1 MQVPEGVPQRP
12 IQCQLLEIA
21 QDHCLSQVVNIHT
34 RNDKT
39 LDLLLTNSPSPV
51 NRVKGMPPIGKS
63 DHDIVYVEYDI
74 KAKRIQQAPRKI
86 FLYNRA
92 DMEGLRDHLARFRD
106 SCLSSDHSRMSVND
120 MWVSFK
126 SEVLEAIERFIPTKM
141 TKTKYSLPWIDC
153 TIKRL
158 IKKRDRL
165 YFRARRSSS
174 PDIKNHYKRFRA
186 HVQKAIRDAYWKHIS
201 NIFALEPENTDPDS
215 PRKNEKAKKFWSFVK
230 SLKKDA
236 FGITSLR
243 ENGILKTDT
252 VDKANICNK
261 QFQSAFTRETDSE
274 IPSKGT
280 SPFTAMGEIT
290 VDPKGVLKLL
300 NGLKVH
306 KAPGPDGLSARV
318 LKECSSE
325 IAPILAYI
333 YNESLAQGNVP
344 DDWRQVN
351 VAPVFKKGE
360 KYDPANYRPVSLTC
374 ICCKTLEHIIVS
386 NINKH
391 LSLENILADCQHGFR
406 SQRSCETQLVQFFHD
421 MVSNLDRALN
431 RGHRQTDVIIMDFAK
446 AFDKVPHR
454 RLLYKLHHYGIRG
467 STHQWIA
474 SWLSE
479 RFQKVVLDGQASDP
493 VPVLSGV
500 PQGSVLGPVLFL
512 IFMNDLP
519 DNIRSSVRLF
529 ADDCVLYMNI
539 KTITDCQI
547 LQDDLNSLGQ
557 WETDW
562 QMKFNVAKCHS
573 MRVTR
578 HLIPSNQIHFNYSLH
593 QQTLEQVQS
602 AKYLGITI
610 TDDLEWGQHVA
621 EFSSKATK
629 TLGFLRRNLALAPR
643 HTKEVAYQTLVR
655 PQLEYAAPI
664 WHPYNETETQKVE
677 KVQKT
682 AARWVCRRWHN
693 ARSVDDM
700 LDELEWPSLEDRR
713 LKSSLTFFYKIHSGT
728 VSLDKDKYLT
738 RHPD

>member
-1 MQVPEGVPQRP
+1 MGQ
-12 IQCQLLEIA
+12 
-21 QDHCLSQVVNIHT
+21 
-34 RNDKT
+34 
-39 LDLLLTNSPSPV
+39 
-51 NRVKGMPPIGKS
+51 
-63 DHDIVYVEYDI
+63 
-74 KAKRIQQAPRKI
+74 
-86 FLYNRA
+86 F
-92 DMEGLRDHLARFRD
+92 
-106 SCLSSDHSRMSVND
+106 
-120 MWVSFK
+120 FK
-126 SEVLEAIERFIPTKM
+126 SEILEAIERFIPTKI
-141 TKTKYSLPWIDC
+141 TKTKYSLPWID
-153 TIKRL
+153 TSIKRL
-158 IKKRDRL
+158 IRKRDKL

-201 NIFALEPENTDPDS
+201 NIFTLDTEIIDPDS

-236 FGITSLR
+236 FGITSFR

-252 VDKANICNK
+252 VEKANICNK

-280 SPFTAMGEIT
+280 SPFTAIGEIT
-290 VDPKGVLKLL
+290 GVLKLL

-344 DDWRQVN
+344 DDWRQAN

-374 ICCKTLEHIIVS
+374 ICCMTLEHIIVS

-421 MVSNLDRALN
+421 MVSNLDRAQN

-446 AFDKVPHR
+446 AFDKVPHK
-454 RLLYKLHHYGIRG
+454 RLLYKLHYYGIRG

-493 VPVLSGV
+493 VPALSGV

-512 IFMNDLP
+512 IFINDLP

-529 ADDCVLYMNI
+529 ADDCVLYRNI
-539 KTITDCQI
+539 KTHTDCQI

-578 HLIPSNQIHFNYSLH
+578 HLPSNQIHFNYSLH
-593 QQTLEQVQS
+593 QQTLEHVEF

-610 TDDLEWGQHVA
+610 TDNLEWGQHVS
-621 EFSSKATK
+621 EISSKATK
-629 TLGFLRRNLALAPR
+629 TLGFLRRNLALAPQ

-664 WHPYNETETQKVE
+664 WHPYNETGTKKVE

-693 ARSVDDM
+693 TSSIDDILND
-700 LDELEWPSLEDRR
+700 LDWPPLEDRR

-728 VSLDKDKYLT
+728 VS
-738 RHPD
+738 